1 MSDDRM
7 INAIGRIERALSR
20 LETLPPPDAGG
31 LEALQEK
38 YARLRDETGSVLAEL
53 DDLIGHM
60 KEDSRG

>member
-7 INAIGRIERALSR
+7 ISAIGRIERALSR
-20 LETLPPPDAGG
+20 LEALSPPDAGA

-53 DDLIGHM
+53 DGLIGQL
-60 KEDSRG
+60 KEDSHG